1 LRRRMATG
9 RGRFRKEVDGHLEI
23 SASNSA
29 HDDRLRGWI
38 HESGVVLPALQAL
51 VKKHGRTLE
60 LRDLLLGLK
69 DLGRRVEAVEGE
81 LSRLRRSPA

>member
-1 LRRRMATG
+1 MAIG
-9 RGRFRKEVDGHLEI
+9 RGRFRKDVEGHLEI
-23 SASNSA
+23 STPDCA

-51 VKKHGRTLE
+51 VKKHGRSLE
-60 LRDLLLGLK
+60 LRDLILGLK
-69 DLGRRVEAVEGE
+69 DLGRRVEAVERE

>member
-1 LRRRMATG
+1 MATG
-9 RGRFRKEVDGHLEI
+9 RGRFRKEVDGHLVI
-23 SASNSA
+23 SASDDA

-51 VKKHGRTLE
+51 VKKHDRSLE

-69 DLGRRVEAVEGE
+69 DLGRRIEGIERE
-81 LSRLRRSPA
+81 LSRLRRAPV